1 MKEKQRD
8 HPVEL
13 PFLKDNNICIWDAKG
28 NYVHINKNG
37 VMLVGD
43 LFITISSNKDKAKPS
58 LLKQNFIFNNIYEI
72 ESKIEYL
79 HSKRNCIL
87 ILLFITIVVFLIGT
101 LVFLQLM

>member
-1 MKEKQRD
+1 MKKKQRD
-8 HPVEL
+8 HLVEL

-43 LFITISSNKDKAKPS
+43 LFITISSNKDKGMPD

-79 HSKRNCIL
+79 RSKRNCIL
-87 ILLFITIVVFLIGT
+87 ILLFISIVVFLTGILT
-101 LVFLQLM
+101 LLLLT